1 MPRVF
6 RWLLASVFAVS
17 VLVVPSALAQ
27 SGGQDAAQAP
37 ASVPAPPD
45 PSTVHVP
52 EGYRA
57 APYPTPPAATP
68 FGAVSGP
75 PRFALP
81 PRLATRM
88 HLLEQN
94 LGILGQRGSPV
105 TSGVVN
111 LIIGGVSVAAG
122 ALLYEPEQPSMSIY
136 LFVFGGLSV
145 GTGIVDL
152 TIVPNPSTLAT
163 SFAAMPMTTR
173 EEARSRLR
181 FGERALEELAFRFRL
196 ARYLT
201 SSLNTAGGIVM
212 IPLYLAQRNF
222 EVSSPI
228 DTLIFVGAAVT
239 IITGAIGFFTQ
250 SDAERRYSAYEDL
263 VEAQR
268 EQRRGTRG
276 IEVSG
281 AIVPMTGGAGVFAR
295 AAF

>member
-1 MPRVF
+1 MPRAF
-6 RWLLASVFAVS
+6 RWLLVSVFALS
-17 VLVVPSALAQ
+17 VHLTPSARAQ
-27 SGGQDAAQAP
+27 EST
-37 ASVPAPPD
+37 PAPPD
-45 PSTVHVP
+45 PTTVRVP
-52 EGYRA
+52 EGYRV
-57 APYPTPPAATP
+57 APYPAQPRAAP
-68 FGAVSGP
+68 FGQVSAP
-75 PRFALP
+75 ARFVLP

-88 HLLEQN
+88 RLLEQS

-105 TSGVVN
+105 MSGITN
-111 LIIGGVSVAAG
+111 LIIGGVSVTAG
-122 ALLYEPEQPSMSIY
+122 ALLYEPERPSISIY
-136 LFVFGGLSV
+136 MLAFGGLSV
-145 GTGIVDL
+145 GTGIVEL

-181 FGERALEELAFRFRL
+181 FGERALEQLAFRFRV

-201 SSLNTAGGIVM
+201 SSLNTAGGLAM
-212 IPLYLAQRNF
+212 IPIYLAQRNF
-222 EVSSPI
+222 EASSPY
-228 DTLIFVGAAVT
+228 DTVIFIGAAVT

-250 SDAERRYSAYEDL
+250 GVAERLYSSYEDL

-268 EQRRGTRG
+268 EQRRRPPG